1 MENKSSNTPV
11 IVIAFSVVI
20 IVAMICGMVIW
31 LMQRSM
37 AMNERLNDR
46 LLEIRLQEAKA
57 RTETGSAPATPRVDD
72 ATQKELEAMQQQ
84 LKSAEEVIKREAE
97 ARRKAETKMAEMTT
111 QKTAPQPTKT
121 DNVVTTPPAPKAKPA
136 TPPQTPK
143 PVAKPKR
150 QAPTEIPASASRV
163 GEDGYP
169 INRVTL
175 PMGNDELDWQ
185 L

>member
-1 MENKSSNTPV
+1 MEAKNSNTPV
-11 IVIAFSVVI
+11 VVIALSVVI

-57 RTETGSAPATPRVDD
+57 HAAEGAPGAVPAQAIPDTEA
-72 ATQKELEAMQQQ
+72 QKELEAIRAQ
-84 LKSAEEVIKREAE
+84 LKSAEASIQRESE
-97 ARRKAETKMAEMTT
+97 ARRKAEQQMAELKSQQT
-111 QKTAPQPTKT
+111 QPPLVQESPPTPPADTAKTAPE
-121 DNVVTTPPAPKAKPA
+121 A
-136 TPPQTPK
+136 TL
-143 PVAKPKR
+143 KPKR
-150 QAPTEIPASASRV
+150 QAPTELPASASRV

-169 INRVTL
+169 INRITL
-175 PMGNDELDWQ
+175 PIGNDELDWQ